1 MTTMHPPDLAQLEE
15 HLLVEPTRARSAR
28 RLPPF
33 VIAAAGLL
41 VALIAGSIIAPHFL
55 PNPSYVDLG
64 ATLRGPGYHATG
76 GPLHILGTDDLG
88 RDELSRALIG
98 LRTSLEI
105 ALLATL
111 VGAAVGTAL
120 GMVAGYVGGVVDD
133 LVMRFVDIQMSVPG
147 ILLIVTV
154 VAIAKPGFLVIVI
167 VLGVSVWMVFARVAR
182 AQILSLKEQ
191 DMILAIRSLGASN
204 RRTLMRHVLPNIAP
218 ALLVIGTLQIANLII
233 AEAALEYLG
242 LGVPAP
248 TPTLGS
254 MISTGQSVLTT
265 GAWWP
270 VVVPGGAI
278 VVVIVG
284 ITILGDWVRDQ
295 MDPRVGAKR

>member
-1 MTTMHPPDLAQLEE
+1 MQPQELAQLEE
-15 HLLVEPTRARSAR
+15 ALLVEPTRSRSSR

-33 VIAAAGLL
+33 VVAAVVLL
-41 VALIAGSIIAPHFL
+41 ATLIVGSIVAPQFL
-55 PNPSYVDLG
+55 PDPSYVDLG
-64 ATLRGPGYHATG
+64 ATLRGPGYHAAG
-76 GPLHILGTDDLG
+76 GSLHILGTDDLG

-120 GMVAGYVGGVVDD
+120 GMVAGYLGGVVDD
-133 LVMRFVDIQMSVPG
+133 LLMRLVDIQMSVPG

-154 VAIAKPGFLVIVI
+154 VAIAKPGFLVIVL
-167 VLGVSVWMVFARVAR
+167 VLGISVWMVFARVAR

-191 DMILAIRSLGASN
+191 DMVLAIRSLGASN
-204 RRTLMRHVLPNIAP
+204 RRTLIRHVLPNIAP
-218 ALLVIGTLQIANLII
+218 ALLVIGTLQIANLIV
-233 AEAALEYLG
+233 AEASLEYLG

-248 TPTLGS
+248 NPTLGS
-254 MISTGQSVLTT
+254 MISTGQGVLTT

-270 VVVPGGAI
+270 VVVPGGAV
-278 VVVIVG
+278 VVVIIG
-284 ITILGDWVRDQ
+284 ITILGDWIRDQ
-295 MDPRVGAKR
+295 MDPRVVARR